1 MYAFSGQLKF
11 FRLDIAIVYV
21 RRDIQCCGTIMC
33 MYIGKL
39 LWHWWSEV
47 NIKSHWEAWPVMNH
61 VFKSFEWIIELNIVN

>member
-39 LWHWWSEV
+39 L
-47 NIKSHWEAWPVMNH
+47 
-61 VFKSFEWIIELNIVN
+61 